1 MKIKF
6 INSDIKYNQC
16 VLNENEYITISN
28 NKFYKINNRD
38 KKLYIN
44 EKSETIE
51 LYENKE
57 KAWWLSDM
65 INVYS
70 KKGKLRQLL
79 RERYIRSQKLLE
91 DYIKVIDINNL
102 YIPWIPGASFM
113 TNGIEIKIK
122 IVSLRND
129 RMNGIKEIFKRG
141 YSGFKKEKE
150 KKEISKINK
159 GIHKIDNLYLDTE
172 NINNY
177 TFMGIDPGVVK
188 PMSACF
194 IKENVLPIAWKTDE
208 RCDILQKSIE
218 TNIFIDRDDYKN
230 IIKENE
236 NENHEKKR
244 REINNEYNNSI
255 KEMTNTKKKTCMIE
269 ENIEYN
275 KIKFKYWNEIRKE
288 KINIKRTLYRFI
300 KNINIHKAIDKS
312 VKKILKQAKETSEK
326 EGKELI
332 IFFGDG
338 TFKVGGKGYS
348 CIPKKKFVKKI
359 GEKYKIIITNEANTS
374 KLCPFT
380 FKILNTINNTRLR
393 ECKTNNEEQINYY
406 ESVDRDTLGS
416 LSICQ
421 KGFYEL
427 IRNPIEHYN
436 NSTPLTINVQNNS

>member
-51 LYENKE
+51 LYENKD

-91 DYIKVIDINNL
+91 DYIKIIDINNL

-194 IKENVLPIAWKTDE
+194 IKETVLPITWNIDE
-208 RCDILQKSIE
+208 RCDILQKSIK

-332 IFFGDG
+332 IFFGCG
-338 TFKVGGKGYS
+338 
-348 CIPKKKFVKKI
+348 
-359 GEKYKIIITNEANTS
+359 
-374 KLCPFT
+374 
-380 FKILNTINNTRLR
+380 
-393 ECKTNNEEQINYY
+393 
-406 ESVDRDTLGS
+406 
-416 LSICQ
+416 
-421 KGFYEL
+421 
-427 IRNPIEHYN
+427 
-436 NSTPLTINVQNNS
+436 

>member
-51 LYENKE
+51 LYENKD

-141 YSGFKKEKE
+141 YS
-150 KKEISKINK
+150 
-159 GIHKIDNLYLDTE
+159 
-172 NINNY
+172 
-177 TFMGIDPGVVK
+177 
-188 PMSACF
+188 
-194 IKENVLPIAWKTDE
+194 
-208 RCDILQKSIE
+208 
-218 TNIFIDRDDYKN
+218 
-230 IIKENE
+230 
-236 NENHEKKR
+236 
-244 REINNEYNNSI
+244 
-255 KEMTNTKKKTCMIE
+255 
-269 ENIEYN
+269 
-275 KIKFKYWNEIRKE
+275 
-288 KINIKRTLYRFI
+288 
-300 KNINIHKAIDKS
+300 
-312 VKKILKQAKETSEK
+312 
-326 EGKELI
+326 
-332 IFFGDG
+332 
-338 TFKVGGKGYS
+338 
-348 CIPKKKFVKKI
+348 
-359 GEKYKIIITNEANTS
+359 
-374 KLCPFT
+374 
-380 FKILNTINNTRLR
+380 
-393 ECKTNNEEQINYY
+393 
-406 ESVDRDTLGS
+406 
-416 LSICQ
+416 
-421 KGFYEL
+421 
-427 IRNPIEHYN
+427 
-436 NSTPLTINVQNNS
+436 